1 MPEETGVMAVL
12 EVKDLIKDFGGLR
25 AVSNVTFHVDEGEI
39 MGLIGPNG
47 SGKTTI
53 FNCITSYFPI
63 TSGRVFFKGTN
74 ITGMKTHK
82 ICRLGIGRTFQVVR
96 PLARMSVLDNV
107 TASAFS
113 RVNSIKEARSEAE
126 RVLDFCALLG
136 EKDKLAKSLPIGGR
150 KRLEIARALA
160 TKPRLLLLDE
170 TAAGL
175 NPSELDEAIELIKK
189 IRESGVSI
197 LIVEHIMKVI
207 MSISDRIHAINFGQT
222 IAEGKPDEVANNRAV
237 IEAYLGEEYAQ
248 G

>member
-1 MPEETGVMAVL
+1 MPVFEIKNLV
-12 EVKDLIKDFGGLR
+12 KDFGGLR
-25 AVSNVTFHVDEGEI
+25 AVNDVSFHIDEGEI
-39 MGLIGPNG
+39 LGLIGPNG

-53 FNCITSYFPI
+53 FNCINNYFPI
-63 TSGRVFFKGTN
+63 TSGNIFFRGVN

-82 ICRLGIGRTFQVVR
+82 ICRLGIGRTFQVVK
-96 PLARMSVLDNV
+96 PLARLTVLDNV

-113 RVNSIKEARSEAE
+113 RVNSIKEAKKDAEEIVAFCSLTSE
-126 RVLDFCALLG
+126 R
-136 EKDKLAKSLPIGGR
+136 DKLAKSLPIGGR

-160 TKPRLLLLDE
+160 TRPKLLLLDE

-175 NPSELDEAIELIKK
+175 NPSEVDQAIALIKK
-189 IRESGVSI
+189 IRENGISI

-222 IAEGKPDEVANNRAV
+222 IAEGTPEDVANNPAV